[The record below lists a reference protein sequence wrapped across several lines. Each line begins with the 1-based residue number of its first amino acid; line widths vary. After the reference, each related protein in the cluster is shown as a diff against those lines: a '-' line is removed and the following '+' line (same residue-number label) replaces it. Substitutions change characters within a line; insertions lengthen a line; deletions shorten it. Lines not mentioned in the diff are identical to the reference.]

1 MNSFDSTMP
10 GVWLP
15 PELWKQVFSLATAF
29 AGEFD
34 VRSWISRKQQETTF
48 SAELIDLQ
56 IARINIAGADSN
68 QFLLLQN
75 PEFYDQIKLRRTLI
89 FVCKDWFEMCLE
101 HLYGSIL
108 IYDAS
113 TLAGCIDTLKRFN
126 SLAKNVRRLE
136 IKLDNLD
143 ADEEVEITSR
153 RQLVELVKMCPNL
166 LIFYGEVEESEG
178 RVSEALAIARLP
190 LRAVLS
196 THCKSIRH
204 AMGQHVVD
212 GYPARTFFRN
222 ISAFTNLI
230 ALQLPSG
237 LGTMAAAERPT
248 ITLPSLRIL
257 DLGYQAPLI
266 SPEFSRY
273 LSWWILPALDA
284 VHLGTLS
291 PSMALQRFWASHG
304 SKLKTIR
311 IYNARESVFG
321 RRSVDINLG
330 ITAASNE
337 LFPNLRQLL
346 ILHNA
351 PSSLIRLF
359 LPSSSLEIYE
369 VPMHGSWR
377 ANDPLAR
384 HLESQVESHHM
395 ASLLHPYTHMTPN
408 LHTVRISKCPRMSD
422 RSERGLRC
430 NGLLDSSFPGWEE
443 ELLERNVKLE
453 KLYDDE

>member
-1 MNSFDSTMP
+1 MSSI
-10 GVWLP
+10 WLP
-15 PELWKQVFSLATAF
+15 PELWKQVFSLATTF
-29 AGEFD
+29 IGEFD
-34 VRSWISRKQQETTF
+34 VRDWICRKEQEAIF
-48 SAELIDLQ
+48 SPEEIDLQ
-56 IARINIAGADSN
+56 LARINIAGAYSN
-68 QFLLLQN
+68 KFRLLQN
-75 PEFYDQIKLRRTLI
+75 PQFYDQIRLRRTLI
-89 FVCKDWFEMCLE
+89 FVCKDWYEMCLE

-113 TLAGCIDTLKRFN
+113 TLTGCIDTLKRFN
-126 SLAKNVRRLE
+126 SLTKTVRRLE
-136 IKLDNLD
+136 VNLDNLD
-143 ADEEVEITSR
+143 ADEEIEIASR

-237 LGTMAAAERPT
+237 LGTMAAVERPP

-266 SPEFSRY
+266 SPEFGRY

-284 VHLGTLS
+284 VHVGTLS
-291 PSMALQRFWASHG
+291 PNMALQRFWASHG

-311 IYNARESVFG
+311 IYNASDSIFG
-321 RRSVDINLG
+321 RRLVDINLG

-337 LFPNLRQLL
+337 LFPNLRQLV

-369 VPMHGSWR
+369 VPLHGSWR
-377 ANDPLAR
+377 MNDALTR
-384 HLESQVESHHM
+384 HLESQVGSHHM
-395 ASLLHPYTHMTPN
+395 ASLLHPYTYMTPN
-408 LHTVRISKCPRMSD
+408 LHTVRISQCPRTSD

-430 NGLLDSSFPGWEE
+430 NALLNSEFSGWEE
-443 ELLERNVKLE
+443 ELMERNIKIE
-453 KLYDDE
+453 KLYDNE